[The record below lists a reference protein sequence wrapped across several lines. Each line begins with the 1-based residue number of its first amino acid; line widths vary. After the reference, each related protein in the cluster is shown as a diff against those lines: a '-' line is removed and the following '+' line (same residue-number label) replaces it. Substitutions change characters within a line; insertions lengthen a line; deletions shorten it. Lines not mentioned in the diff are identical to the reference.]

1 MIITEKKRV
10 KTMSIEER
18 RSDDVINATI
28 SGPVSGQVAIG
39 NGINQVNVV
48 GWTGPQVTQADLDEL
63 HQAVAKVKAHVE
75 SVEAPDKKAA
85 ALERMD
91 ELEEAI
97 TAEKPDL
104 TTLEYVKRWFARNLP
119 ELAGAVTGIIVHPI
133 VGKLVEAAGDGLA
146 AEFRRRFGRE

>member
-1 MIITEKKRV
+1 MNTNEQGAG
-10 KTMSIEER
+10 
-18 RSDDVINATI
+18 DVINATI

-39 NGINQVNVV
+39 NGINQVNVA
-48 GWTGPQVTQADLDEL
+48 GWTSPQVTQADLDEL
-63 HQAVAKVKAHVE
+63 HQALTGVKAQVE
-75 SVEAPDKKAA
+75 SVKALDKKAA

-104 TTLEYVKRWFARNLP
+104 TTMEYVKRWFARYLP
-119 ELAGAVTGIIVHPI
+119 ELAGAVAGVIIHPI

-146 AEFRRRFGRE
+146 TEFRRRFGGE